1 MDIQHV
7 NVKLF
12 VERPERID
20 MSSYLT
26 VFMEWIQ
33 EQPFDELLIDVA
45 DYRHVPNGPG
55 VILVGHEA
63 SYSMDHTGGRLGLLY
78 NRKSPM
84 AGSVQSRIQQAI
96 QAVLNAAERLQSHP
110 SQLDA
115 LKFDFRSIQFILNDR
130 LLAPNTKETYLA
142 FTDALRP
149 VLGERY
155 VSCEVEQVSS
165 DPRERLAVLA
175 TSPQPIKNIS
185 VFAG

>member
-63 SYSMDHTGGRLGLLY
+63 SYSMDPTGGRLGLLY